1 MPQLTNHLDGRR
13 LCVRR
18 NEQSPYEMFRATDSC
33 LAAIALDPY
42 IDPFTNTVADALSEY
57 ADLFDQAG
65 ALIWI
70 KEGKSV
76 RVTPPVL
83 AEIIPKHLATKQLE
97 NHGDRMVIKYI
108 PLVIDPQNLRPFF
121 TAEKRTGSLIA
132 RVTKV

>member
-1 MPQLTNHLDGRR
+1 MNNPLNGGRR

-18 NEQSPYEMFRATDSC
+18 TDGPYEMFRATDST

-42 IDPFTNTVADALSEY
+42 VDPFTNIIADALAEY
-57 ADLFDQAG
+57 VDLFDQAG

-70 KEGKSV
+70 KEGKSI

-83 AEIIPKHLATKQLE
+83 AEIIPKHLATKRLVTR
-97 NHGDRMVIKYI
+97 GDKMVIEYS
-108 PLVIDPQNLRPFF
+108 PLVLDPQNLRPFF

>member
-1 MPQLTNHLDGRR
+1 MDDKLNGRR

-18 NEQSPYEMFRATDSC
+18 TDGPYEMFRATDST

-42 IDPFTNTVADALSEY
+42 IDPFTNTVADALAEY
-57 ADLFDQAG
+57 VDLFDRDG
-65 ALIWI
+65 VLIWI
-70 KEGKSV
+70 KEGKPV

-83 AEIIPKHLATKQLE
+83 AEIIPKHLATKRLVNRE
-97 NHGDRMVIKYI
+97 DKIAVEYI
-108 PLVIDPQNLRPFF
+108 PLVLDPQNLRPFF